1 MIPGGS
7 CNILAERSITM
18 DVFRVQFR
26 YSSGNYQVNA
36 QIRNDSTGYG
46 STTRYNVSDAPH
58 TIRGVRSMAGL
69 SLDWER

>member
-7 CNILAERSITM
+7 YNILAERSRTA

-36 QIRNDSTGYG
+36 QIRNDSTGYSG
-46 STTRYNVSDAPH
+46 TMWYT
-58 TIRGVRSMAGL
+58 L
-69 SLDWER
+69 